1 MAGTA
6 GHEPTI
12 AYVLIKAELGAAKRV
27 AERVSAIGGVLF
39 ADIVTGP
46 YDIIAVV
53 QAASNRELGDVVI
66 EEIQTVEGVKN
77 PLTAVVSSHWK
88 GGEVALPKQSMLLGH
103 SYFP

>member
-1 MAGTA
+1 MAGPEA
-6 GHEPTI
+6 TI
-12 AYVLIKAELGAAKRV
+12 AYVLIKVEVGAAKRV
-27 AERVSAIGGVLF
+27 AEHVSGIGGVLF

-53 QAASNRELGDVVI
+53 QAASNRELADVVI
-66 EEIQTVEGVKN
+66 DKIQTVEGVKN
-77 PLTAVVSSHWK
+77 SLTAVVSSHWK